1 MFPMGSQNQQFVDR
15 LSNFCMGSH
24 FNDHRFDVKVGNPTK
39 SIVADNKEIFCVFC
53 PHKLIVKIFK
63 YAFAY
68 TELNFL
74 SRLLSFDSW
83 WMKSWNPQAKHM
95 WIIYD
100 SRHQQSVHNTHNHE
114 SKIYPEIPNPWSTWL
129 KRNSQLIIRS
139 NDTHEWSFSLK
150 EVITSKAK
158 RGRIQNNGFVMRNQP
173 IGLSHTFIKV

>member
-1 MFPMGSQNQQFVDR
+1 MFPMGSQNQQFVDG

-74 SRLLSFDSW
+74 SRLLSFDS
-83 WMKSWNPQAKHM
+83 
-95 WIIYD
+95 
-100 SRHQQSVHNTHNHE
+100 
-114 SKIYPEIPNPWSTWL
+114 
-129 KRNSQLIIRS
+129 
-139 NDTHEWSFSLK
+139 
-150 EVITSKAK
+150 
-158 RGRIQNNGFVMRNQP
+158 
-173 IGLSHTFIKV
+173 